1 VSRDREQVGAGCSA
15 GRASSSRPRFAMR
28 LLSVAFSIGFG
39 FWAHGTTAQASANS
53 EGTQKTFVG
62 RDGSFRFRYPAS
74 LILCGK
80 NTRKKACLTYM
91 PICDENAAA
100 CVAYPSGRY
109 SGYNFEGAA
118 FSVNELPQADTQS
131 KCLDSI
137 TPPVHTESF
146 NGVDFQASH
155 QGSAGAGHGLS
166 EYSFRSFSR
175 GACYEL
181 DIRIATSSLGGDVP
195 GAIKEFTQEDEDSV
209 RASLGKVLSS
219 FEFMK

>member
-15 GRASSSRPRFAMR
+15 GRAPSSRLRAAMR
-28 LLSVAFSIGFG
+28 LLSVAFGIGFA
-39 FWAHGTTAQASANS
+39 FWGHETTAQVSATP
-53 EGTQKTFVG
+53 EAAQRTFVG

-74 LILCGK
+74 LVVCGK
-80 NTRKKACLTYM
+80 KTRKKACLTYM
-91 PICDENAAA
+91 PICDENAGA

-146 NGVDFQASH
+146 NGVDFRASH

-195 GAIKEFTQEDEDSV
+195 GAIKEFTQDDEDSV